1 MARVSQWNWSDFTQ
15 EWSQTQA
22 INELDDELAAERSA
36 RRRQLEAA
44 QHRFKQDL
52 KQVDSKLDS
61 VSERIE
67 AVLDWTE
74 LRFQQVEFDEY
85 QARKEIRNTV
95 RALAEGRAPLLRG
108 FQDVP
113 GYWLPSA
120 AAAVLP
126 LVLRDRVPVQ
136 RTADNQFA
144 DLQTGLETARE
155 RDAVRTELFSLAV
168 GRCFDQPAFI
178 DAAVLRLLTE
188 PADLGLAE
196 PGQVAWGWRTIWE
209 HAALGTFGP
218 AAEAQLASL
227 LRERFDPE
235 ALDAEALAAWDDA
248 ITRFGANDSHQP
260 TREEALAAVAAH
272 FAEQPAAADRP
283 EHGSTTGEPLLG
295 ASAPAESVTPTGEI
309 DSDSA
314 ATGDPSPARDDTAW
328 RRYLQELIEE
338 PSAAEL
344 PLVQQMAELDP
355 SPAGRENDRSW
366 TAPAGTI
373 AELVRRDL
381 FDPATPIPLRRIALG
396 LAAPILR
403 ARFDHLEAS
412 LGTTETVTVSVRRRG
427 ELIQVTKDGHDPEQF
442 AAVERRVDEAFA
454 SPEPSK
460 PLTIGFA
467 SVLGLLG
474 VSMLVI
480 GQWFAAVLFAVGVVI
495 PLWKYRSDAV
505 KAKKGNERRDDQ
517 LAEIR
522 AALLRARE
530 DAEDQERAETERGIA
545 ARRALAGLRA
555 ALPAEPDPNARNAL
569 DPLGGTA

>member
-36 RRRQLEAA
+36 RRRQLEDA

-108 FQDVP
+108 FADVP

-126 LVLRDRVPVQ
+126 LVLRDRVPAQ
-136 RTADNQFA
+136 RTADNPFA
-144 DLQTGLETARE
+144 DLKTGLETARE

-188 PADLGLAE
+188 PADLGVAE

-227 LRERFDPE
+227 LRERFDPQ
-235 ALDAEALAAWDDA
+235 ALDTEALAAWDDA

-260 TREEALAAVAAH
+260 TREEALAALAAH
-272 FAEQPAAADRP
+272 FAEQPAAADR
-283 EHGSTTGEPLLG
+283 SATGEPLL
-295 ASAPAESVTPTGEI
+295 SVPAPAESVTPTGEI
-309 DSDSA
+309 LDSYPA
-314 ATGDPSPARDDTAW
+314 ATGDPSPAQDDAAW

-355 SPAGRENDRSW
+355 SPAERENDRSW

-396 LAAPILR
+396 LATPILR

-442 AAVERRVDEAFA
+442 ATVERRVDEAFA

-467 SVLGLLG
+467 TVLGLLG

-530 DAEDQERAETERGIA
+530 DAEDQERAETERGVA
-545 ARRALAGLRA
+545 ARRALADLRE
-555 ALPAEPDPNARNAL
+555 ALPAEPDPNARNTL
-569 DPLGGTA
+569 DPLGGAA

>member
-36 RRRQLEAA
+36 RRRQLEDA

-108 FQDVP
+108 FADVP

-126 LVLRDRVPVQ
+126 LVLRDRVPAQ
-136 RTADNQFA
+136 RTADNPFA
-144 DLQTGLETARE
+144 DLKTGLETARE

-188 PADLGLAE
+188 PADLGVAE

-227 LRERFDPE
+227 LRERFDPQ
-235 ALDAEALAAWDDA
+235 ALDTEALAAWDDA

-260 TREEALAAVAAH
+260 TREEALAALAAH
-272 FAEQPAAADRP
+272 FAEQPAAADR
-283 EHGSTTGEPLLG
+283 SATGEPLL
-295 ASAPAESVTPTGEI
+295 SVPAPAESVTPTGEI
-309 DSDSA
+309 LDSDPA
-314 ATGDPSPARDDTAW
+314 ATGDPSPAQDDAAW

-355 SPAGRENDRSW
+355 SPAERENDRSW

-396 LAAPILR
+396 LATPILR

-442 AAVERRVDEAFA
+442 ATVERRVDEAFA

-467 SVLGLLG
+467 TVLGLLG

>member
-1 MARVSQWNWSDFTQ
+1 
-15 EWSQTQA
+15 
-22 INELDDELAAERSA
+22 
-36 RRRQLEAA
+36 
-44 QHRFKQDL
+44 
-52 KQVDSKLDS
+52 
-61 VSERIE
+61 
-67 AVLDWTE
+67 
-74 LRFQQVEFDEY
+74 
-85 QARKEIRNTV
+85 
-95 RALAEGRAPLLRG
+95 
-108 FQDVP
+108 
-113 GYWLPSA
+113 
-120 AAAVLP
+120 
-126 LVLRDRVPVQ
+126 
-136 RTADNQFA
+136 
-144 DLQTGLETARE
+144 
-155 RDAVRTELFSLAV
+155 VRTELFSLAV